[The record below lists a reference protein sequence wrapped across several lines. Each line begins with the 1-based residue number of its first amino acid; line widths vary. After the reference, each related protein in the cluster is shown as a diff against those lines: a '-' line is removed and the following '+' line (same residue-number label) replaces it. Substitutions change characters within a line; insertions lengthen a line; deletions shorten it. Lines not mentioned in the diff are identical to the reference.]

1 MCLEPYESY
10 ISVIVFIGE
19 YFIQEKKK
27 VQISSITLPRQTH
40 MIKCPKKQQ
49 TNEP

>member
-27 VQISSITLPRQTH
+27 SPNI
-40 MIKCPKKQQ
+40 
-49 TNEP
+49 